1 VLFFSLNLDDTMWFR
16 NLRAYRLPER
26 LGLNAEA
33 MAQRLESRPFTP
45 CRPAQPLSAGWVAAL
60 DDSVESLVH
69 AAGPYWLLRL
79 KREEKLLPSSVIR
92 DEVGSRVLQIQTAEA
107 RKVHRKERL
116 QLTDEVTQDLMPR
129 AFTRAR
135 SIEAMVFEKDGWLW
149 VNNASAPRAEDF
161 LSALREA
168 LGSLP
173 AVLPVT
179 RKNPAA
185 VMSEWLLHD
194 QLPEG
199 FELGTEADLVEPG
212 EEGGV
217 VRARSMLLDCDEIRA
232 HIESGKQVQRLALAW
247 QGRLEFV
254 LGADLVIRR
263 LKFAEALTTAH
274 DDINE
279 DPLARRDADFLL
291 MSETLAELWPALLQA
306 FGGLE
311 A

>member
-1 VLFFSLNLDDTMWFR
+1 MWFK

-26 LGLNAEA
+26 LGLDAEA
-33 MAQRLESRPFTP
+33 LSQRLGARPFAP
-45 CRPAQPLSAGWVAAL
+45 CRPAQPLSSGWVGAL
-60 DDSVESLVH
+60 DDQAEALVH
-69 AAGPYWLLRL
+69 AAGPWWLLRM
-79 KREEKLLPSSVIR
+79 KREEKLLPPSVIR
-92 DEVGSRVLQIQTAEA
+92 DEVGNRIAQIQAAES
-107 RKVHRKERL
+107 RKVHRKERM

-135 SIEAMVFEKDGWLW
+135 DVEALLAEREGWLW
-149 VNNASAPRAEDF
+149 VNHASAPRAEDL

-173 AVLPVT
+173 AELPVT
-179 RKNPAA
+179 RKNPAV

-199 FELGTEADLVEPG
+199 LELGTEADFVEPG
-212 EEGGV
+212 EEGGI

-232 HIESGKQVQRLALAW
+232 HIESGKHVQRLALAW

-263 LKFAEALTTAH
+263 LKFAEELTAAH
-274 DDINE
+274 DDLNE
-279 DPLARRDADFLL
+279 DALARRDADFLL
-291 MSETLAELWPALLQA
+291 MSETIGELWPALLQA

-311 A
+311 T

>member
-1 VLFFSLNLDDTMWFR
+1 
-16 NLRAYRLPER
+16 
-26 LGLNAEA
+26 
-33 MAQRLESRPFTP
+33 
-45 CRPAQPLSAGWVAAL
+45 
-60 DDSVESLVH
+60 
-69 AAGPYWLLRL
+69 
-79 KREEKLLPSSVIR
+79 
-92 DEVGSRVLQIQTAEA
+92 
-107 RKVHRKERL
+107 VHRKERL

>member
-1 VLFFSLNLDDTMWFR
+1 MWFR

-26 LGLNAEA
+26 LGLDAEA
-33 MAQRLESRPFTP
+33 LSQRLGGRPFTP
-45 CRPAQPLSAGWVAAL
+45 CRPAQPQSSGWVGAL
-60 DDSVESLVH
+60 DDASEALVH
-69 AAGPYWLLRL
+69 AAGPWSLLRM
-79 KREEKLLPSSVIR
+79 KREEKLLPPSVIR
-92 DEVGSRVLQIQTAEA
+92 DEVASRVAQIQAAES
-107 RKVHRKERL
+107 RRVHRKERM

-135 SIEAMVFEKDGWLW
+135 DIDALLAERDGWLW
-149 VNNASAPRAEDF
+149 VNQASAPRAEDL

-173 AVLPVT
+173 AELPVT
-179 RKNPAA
+179 RKNPAV

-194 QLPEG
+194 RLPEG
-199 FELGTEADLVEPG
+199 LELGTEADFVEPG

-217 VRARSMLLDCDEIRA
+217 VRARSMFLDCDEIRA
-232 HIESGKQVQRLALAW
+232 HIESGKQVQRLALGW

-263 LKFAEALTTAH
+263 LKFAEELTSAH
-274 DDINE
+274 DELKE
-279 DPLARRDADFLL
+279 DVLARRDADFLL
-291 MSETLAELWPALLQA
+291 MSETIGELWPALLQS

-311 A
+311 V